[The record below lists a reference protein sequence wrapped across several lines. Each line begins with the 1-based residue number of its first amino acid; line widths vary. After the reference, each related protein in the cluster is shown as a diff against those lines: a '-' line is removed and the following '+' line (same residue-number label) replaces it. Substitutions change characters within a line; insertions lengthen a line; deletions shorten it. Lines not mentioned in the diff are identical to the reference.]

1 MKIYYAVFLFC
12 LPFFAQS
19 QNNLERELDSI
30 KTSEEASSFIKDNK
44 SHKGK
49 IITFNKA
56 KHNTSLA
63 EELFKL
69 SKGGKKVYKNDFS
82 NTYYK
87 VIEKTATPYFKLSI
101 IYLDGT
107 KKSMEEINK
116 IRSTVLYRYNEGYKF
131 KDLARLYS
139 MDQSAKT
146 GGDLGW
152 LTNGDLNADFEEK
165 IKATDELI
173 FTVDM
178 PEQNG
183 YFVVLKTENPRLI
196 EEIKVLRLTETKK

>member
-1 MKIYYAVFLFC
+1 MTKRYLLFLLC
-12 LPFFAQS
+12 LPFFAQT

-30 KTSEEASSFIKDNK
+30 NSTEDATEFINSNK
-44 SHKGK
+44 KHKGK
-49 IITFNKA
+49 VITFNRA
-56 KHNTSLA
+56 KHNTNLA
-63 EELFKL
+63 EDLFKL
-69 SKGGKKVYKNDFS
+69 SKGGKKVYDNDYS
-82 NTYYK
+82 KTYYK

-101 IYLDGT
+101 IYLDGNQ
-107 KKSMEEINK
+107 KSMEEIEK
-116 IRSTVLYRYNEGYKF
+116 IRSTVMRRYNQGFKF
-131 KDLARLYS
+131 KDLARMYS

-152 LTNGDLNADFEEK
+152 LTKGDLNANFEQKVE
-165 IKATDELI
+165 ATDELI
-173 FTVDM
+173 FNVDM